1 MVSETIDES
10 SGEPLG
16 SKHLGP
22 LVEGQIAGHQGG
34 AAFVTLAEYLEQE
47 FGGTIEST

>member
-1 MVSETIDES
+1 MV
-10 SGEPLG
+10 GEPVQQRPG
-16 SKHLGP
+16 QAFGAEHLGP